1 MGFVYSQ
8 SLCTVG
14 LLFGCQENVP
24 CKVTIKSH
32 HGKYVSAE
40 PTGEVNANQ
49 IKKEY
54 WTVTFIKSDVVSFK
68 SRFNKY
74 LVAESNGHVNANRN
88 VAGAWEEFTVVDKG
102 NGFFN
107 FRSHHGKYLDANRY
121 NENLNADH
129 DYARTWETF
138 KVEKLGENTLIH
150 SKSIQRKLL
159 Y

>member
-1 MGFVYSQ
+1 M
-8 SLCTVG
+8 
-14 LLFGCQENVP
+14 
-24 CKVTIKSH
+24 
-32 HGKYVSAE
+32 SAE
-40 PTGEVNANQ
+40 PNGKANANQ

-74 LVAESNGHVNANRN
+74 LVAEPNGQVNANRN

-102 NGFFN
+102 NGFYN
-107 FRSHHGKYLDANRY
+107 FRSHHGKYLDANAY
-121 NENLNADH
+121 NGYLKANHN
-129 DYARTWETF
+129 YARTWETF
-138 KVEKLGENTLIH
+138 KVEKLGENILIH